1 MKRDA
6 RKLEPTVFIDAV
18 PELSGRTAS
27 GSTGREGTLAQ
38 RRTEAAGSSRKR
50 GMRTHR
56 RDERVKRLAIV
67 FLVIGLSASA
77 ACSSKVLMPPRVDLT
92 AQHRV
97 GLVSFTIENAQGSL
111 NELATERFMTHVLG
125 GQPGIEVLELGDAET
140 LLAEIGESQLGPRAA
155 QRIGDAYGTNAVF
168 FGHLIVSDVKPRGVL
183 AGLNFPHVEANVTVE
198 IRARLLSTESGGTI
212 WSNSARATETVG
224 QVGLAGGVPYFS
236 AEDPNDAYGR
246 LVDHLVY
253 AVTADFR
260 PYWVR
265 Q

>member
-1 MKRDA
+1 MSEDEKR
-6 RKLEPTVFIDAV
+6 LEPTVFIDAV
-18 PELSGRTAS
+18 PELRRCAAPGSAERERHAVKPRSRAS
-27 GSTGREGTLAQ
+27 
-38 RRTEAAGSSRKR
+38 RRRAKR
-50 GMRTHR
+50 GMKSR
-56 RDERVKRLAIV
+56 RLYARARRLA
-67 FLVIGLSASA
+67 LVALVLGLSAAA

-97 GLVSFTIENAQGSL
+97 GLVMFTIENAEGSL
-111 NELATERFMTHVLG
+111 HELATERFMTHVLG
-125 GQPGIEVLELGDAET
+125 GQPGIEILELGDAQR
-140 LLAEIGESQLGPRAA
+140 LLDEIGERELGPRAA
-155 QRIGDAYGTNAVF
+155 QRIGDAYGANAVF

-183 AGLNFPHVEANVTVE
+183 AGLQFPRVEANVTVE

-224 QVGLAGGVPYFS
+224 QIGLAGGVPYFS

>member
-1 MKRDA
+1 MNEDEKR
-6 RKLEPTVFIDAV
+6 LEPTVFIEAV
-18 PELSGRTAS
+18 PELRGRAAP
-27 GSTGREGTLAQ
+27 GSAERERHAVEPRPRVD
-38 RRTEAAGSSRKR
+38 RRRGKR
-50 GMRTHR
+50 GMKSRPQ
-56 RDERVKRLAIV
+56 DGRVRRLAIV
-67 FLVIGLSASA
+67 VLALGLSAAA

-97 GLVSFTIENAQGSL
+97 GLVTFTIEDAQGSL

-183 AGLNFPHVEANVTVE
+183 AGLNFPRVEANVTVE

-224 QVGLAGGVPYFS
+224 EVGLAGGVPYFS

>member
-6 RKLEPTVFIDAV
+6 KKLEPTVFIDAV
-18 PELSGRTAS
+18 PELKA
-27 GSTGREGTLAQ
+27 
-38 RRTEAAGSSRKR
+38 
-50 GMRTHR
+50 
-56 RDERVKRLAIV
+56 RVKLDSAKRRSKASPRQATRASMRRLRDRGGHR
-67 FLVIGLSASA
+67 LVAVLLVTGFSVVA

-97 GLVSFTIENAQGSL
+97 GLVTFTIENAQGSL

-125 GQPGIEVLELGDAET
+125 GQPGIEVLELGDAAT

-183 AGLNFPHVEANVTVE
+183 AGLNFPRVEANVTVE

-224 QVGLAGGVPYFS
+224 EVGLAGGVPYFS